1 MAKKPTPDQVKKIRS
16 GITKKIRFE
25 VFKRDGFKCQ
35 YCGSSAPD
43 VILHVDHINPV
54 SKGGDNDMMNL
65 ITSCDSCNG
74 GKSDKLLSDN
84 SIMEKQRQQL
94 QKLNTKREQLEM
106 MIKWRDGLKS
116 LKDDVVDIV
125 ATKIDD
131 CIAPFTVNDNG
142 RKSIKR
148 WLRIY
153 KVEEIL
159 DAIELAA
166 DKKLTQEITHEL
178 TGEFFEYIPRIAATK
193 RKPPEEQRILYIR
206 GILKNRIYIN
216 QNHVMSYLKAWL
228 SYDLDLDELTEF
240 AKTVPNW
247 TTFKEWVSERIRE
260 AQEEL
265 PY

>member
-1 MAKKPTPDQVKKIRS
+1 
-16 GITKKIRFE
+16 
-25 VFKRDGFKCQ
+25 
-35 YCGSSAPD
+35 
-43 VILHVDHINPV
+43 NPV

-65 ITSCDSCNG
+65 VTSCDSCNG
-74 GKSDKLLSDN
+74 GKSDKLLNDH

-94 QKLNTKREQLEM
+94 QELNTKREQLEM
-106 MIKWRDGLKS
+106 MIQWRDGLKS
-116 LKDDVVDIV
+116 LKDDVIDIV
-125 ATKIDD
+125 VTKIED

-193 RKPPEEQRILYIR
+193 RKPPEEQ
-206 GILKNRIYIN
+206 
-216 QNHVMSYLKAWL
+216 
-228 SYDLDLDELTEF
+228 
-240 AKTVPNW
+240 
-247 TTFKEWVSERIRE
+247 
-260 AQEEL
+260 
-265 PY
+265 

>member
-94 QKLNTKREQLEM
+94 QELNTKREQLEM

-153 KVEEIL
+153 KLEEIL
-159 DAIELAA
+159 DAIEIAA

-178 TGEFFEYIPRIAATK
+178 TGEFFEYIPR
-193 RKPPEEQRILYIR
+193 
-206 GILKNRIYIN
+206 
-216 QNHVMSYLKAWL
+216 MSTT
-228 SYDLDLDELTEF
+228 DE
-240 AKTVPNW
+240 K
-247 TTFKEWVSERIRE
+247 
-260 AQEEL
+260 
-265 PY
+265 

>member
-94 QKLNTKREQLEM
+94 HELNTKREQLEM

-116 LKDDVVDIV
+116 LKDDVVD
-125 ATKIDD
+125 
-131 CIAPFTVNDNG
+131 
-142 RKSIKR
+142 
-148 WLRIY
+148 
-153 KVEEIL
+153 
-159 DAIELAA
+159 
-166 DKKLTQEITHEL
+166 
-178 TGEFFEYIPRIAATK
+178 
-193 RKPPEEQRILYIR
+193 
-206 GILKNRIYIN
+206 
-216 QNHVMSYLKAWL
+216 
-228 SYDLDLDELTEF
+228 
-240 AKTVPNW
+240 NW

>member
-94 QKLNTKREQLEM
+94 QELNTKREQLEM

-153 KVEEIL
+153 KLEEIL
-159 DAIELAA
+159 DAIEIAA

-193 RKPPEEQRILYIR
+193 RKPPKEQRILYIR

-216 QNHVMSYLKAWL
+216 QNHVMSYLKVWL